1 MGYRSEVA
9 LLLYTSDSKRE
20 PLLDLWVRAN
30 IVDVFRADEE
40 LREYFEWKG
49 EEDNESYRLID
60 GDIVIQYRLIDGG
73 IVIQFKSIK
82 WYESHPI
89 VKFVN
94 GIIEQ
99 FIETFLNDPVT
110 TEAYEF
116 MRIGESY
123 EDTKERA
130 GGDTQGFLR
139 LERSIEIDV

>member
-1 MGYRSEVA
+1 MGYRSEFA

-20 PLLDLWVRAN
+20 PLLDLWINTNVVDAVRAN
-30 IVDVFRADEE
+30 EE
-40 LREYFEWKG
+40 LRRDFEW
-49 EEDNESYRLID
+49 EDE
-60 GDIVIQYRLIDGG
+60 GKAYRLIDGG
-73 IVIQFKSIK
+73 VLIQFKSIK
-82 WYESHPI
+82 WYEGYP
-89 VKFVN
+89 VVEFLD

-123 EDTKERA
+123 EDTEERA

-139 LERSIEIDV
+139 LERSIEIDI